1 MKFETSRANP
11 NGVES
16 VDGGNIRKEIR
27 RGRNLWLQ
35 YLPRSKA
42 EEKAKEILT
51 RTERMEKQDEVLAIL
66 MLLCLLNV
74 VRGGPQEGRRQS
86 ADWQHDIPSP
96 RRRFSA
102 EHSGGFCR

>member
-27 RGRNLWLQ
+27 RRRDLWLQ
-35 YLPRSKA
+35 YLPRSNA

-51 RTERMEKQDEVLAIL
+51 RNERMEKQDEVLAIL
-66 MLLCLLNV
+66 MLLRLLNV
-74 VRGGPQEGRRQS
+74 VRGGPQEGR
-86 ADWQHDIPSP
+86 
-96 RRRFSA
+96 
-102 EHSGGFCR
+102 